1 MNPRVTWT
9 YSALMLLTLATGAL
23 LARGRQRALGLSP
36 LQRLGI
42 GLGAF
47 CGAMIGA
54 KLPFILADWEG
65 LLSGAA
71 WFANGKTIV
80 FGLVGGYLGVEL
92 AKSYLGVTTKTGD
105 SFAVPVA
112 GAVAVGRLGCFSA
125 GCCFGRPTGG
135 SWGVDFGDGLL
146 RHPTQLYES
155 AFHATMLV
163 VLLVLE
169 RRGLFRGQ
177 RIKLYFITYL
187 VYRFFSEWLR
197 PEPILGLG
205 LTGYQW
211 TSLVLIGVFA
221 LLWVRDARALRGQH
235 RLEGGEGVGLGGDLV
250 VPPAGDPGEADGDA
264 GLVPR

>member
-1 MNPRVTWT
+1 MIAPRATWT
-9 YSALMLLTLATGAL
+9 YSGLMVLTVLTGVL
-23 LARGRQRALGLSP
+23 LARGRQRSLGLTVR
-36 LQRLGI
+36 QRLGI

-54 KLPFILADWEG
+54 KLPFVLADWPG

-71 WFANGKTIV
+71 WFASGKTIV

-92 AKSYLGVTTKTGD
+92 AKDALGVTIKTGD

-125 GCCFGRPTGG
+125 GCCFGKPTGG
-135 SWGVDFGDGLL
+135 SWGIDFGDGIL

-155 AFHATMLV
+155 AFHATMLG
-163 VLLVLE
+163 VLILLE
-169 RRGLFRGQ
+169 RGGLFPRQ
-177 RIKLYFITYL
+177 RIKLYFIAYL

-211 TSLVLIGVFA
+211 ASLALIGVFA
-221 LLWVRDARALRGQH
+221 LLWWRDDRPVGAAIADHPTGAP
-235 RLEGGEGVGLGGDLV
+235 GGS
-250 VPPAGDPGEADGDA
+250 
-264 GLVPR
+264 